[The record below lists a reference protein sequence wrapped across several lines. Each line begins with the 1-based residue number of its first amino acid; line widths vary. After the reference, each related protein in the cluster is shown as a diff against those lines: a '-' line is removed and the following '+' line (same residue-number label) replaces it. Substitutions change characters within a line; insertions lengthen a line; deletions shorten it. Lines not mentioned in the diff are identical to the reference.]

1 MERYRKVTDMLRA
14 RLVDVNL
21 EIFRS
26 REEFRRQPGECP
38 DDARGDRHAPLE
50 PFIQCAQNW
59 CSDRKAAST
68 LSLAFIRDIRDITDA
83 RMRETARQIK
93 QTNRTAGDIQSDT
106 KHKDFTAMLLRLA
119 DMFATTEE
127 RVHPRAP
134 SLELEEHKRILPLF
148 NHLFLEGPDAPRY
161 DSDSSVEDEKLQQH
175 KSKSKKKQ
183 PPHQPQ
189 PSKATKVMSSAPAP
203 AHATISPRSL
213 DIYLKNI
220 CEQEAAALAIVKRYC
235 SRERLL
241 AHPLWD

>member
-50 PFIQCAQNW
+50 LFIQCAQNW

-134 SLELEEHKRILPLF
+134 SLE
-148 NHLFLEGPDAPRY
+148 Y